1 MENNKIVHFDTT
13 KDSIKDAWKILKENG
28 KTRDAL
34 LIHLMYALGLRTGEV
49 RLLKFEDVSDKDLL
63 TIKVY
68 RLQRG
73 IIKPMQISQDV
84 YNDIIDIK
92 NELIEKDKYVESI
105 RSTTKSEQVIGHFI
119 FTDSKSSIDKKF
131 KSNFGGILNK
141 FNLRPKDLREI
152 SLNERNS
159 GVNMIKT
166 MTLADVDSNESFKK
180 KRLGSSKNKDLTKKA
195 KKSKKNG

>member
-49 RLLKFEDVSDKDLL
+49 RLLKFEDVRDKDLL

-68 RLQRG
+68 RLQRR

-84 YNDIIDIK
+84 YNDIIDFK
-92 NELIEKDKYVESI
+92 NELIEKDKYVETI
-105 RSTTKSEQVIGHFI
+105 RSTTKS
-119 FTDSKSSIDKKF
+119 
-131 KSNFGGILNK
+131 NK
-141 FNLRPKDLREI
+141 LLDI
-152 SLNERNS
+152 SYLLTQNH
-159 GVNMIKT
+159 
-166 MTLADVDSNESFKK
+166 L
-180 KRLGSSKNKDLTKKA
+180 LTKN
-195 KKSKKNG
+195 SRVILEEF